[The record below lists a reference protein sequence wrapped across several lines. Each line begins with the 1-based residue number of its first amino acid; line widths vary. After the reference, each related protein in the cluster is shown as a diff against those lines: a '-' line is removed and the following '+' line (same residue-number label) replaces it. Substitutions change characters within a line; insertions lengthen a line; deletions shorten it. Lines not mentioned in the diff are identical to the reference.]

1 MACLGFEPG
10 AAGWKART
18 NTLSYGGTPGLS
30 KVYLQVF
37 NVIKLFGGKSRFAQN
52 NDISK
57 NLVLVPEPVQKCT
70 KILYFTENNTA
81 KLFAALKC
89 LFLRS
94 FCVHLIKNLR
104 LTLTIK
110 IFSA

>member
-1 MACLGFEPG
+1 M
-10 AAGWKART
+10 
-18 NTLSYGGTPGLS
+18 
-30 KVYLQVF
+30 LQNF
-37 NVIKLFGGKSRFAQN
+37 FGGKSRFAQN

-104 LTLTIK
+104 LTLTNPIK